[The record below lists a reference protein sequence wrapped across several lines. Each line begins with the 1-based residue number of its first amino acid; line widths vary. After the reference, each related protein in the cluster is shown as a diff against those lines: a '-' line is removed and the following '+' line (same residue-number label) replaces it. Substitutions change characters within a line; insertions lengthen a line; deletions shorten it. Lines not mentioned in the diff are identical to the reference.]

1 MNAGDK
7 FLVTAMVIFCVLVVH
22 RVTPL
27 GAFLMI
33 VVLFA
38 LAYHMCRK
46 RYRR

>member
-1 MNAGDK
+1 MSAGDN
-7 FLVTAMVIFCVLVVH
+7 FLAIALLIFTILVVR

-33 VVLFA
+33 VGLLA
-38 LAYHMCRK
+38 LACRVCRK

>member
-7 FLVTAMVIFCVLVVH
+7 FLAVAMLIFSILVVR

-33 VVLFA
+33 VGLLA
-38 LAYHMCRK
+38 LAYYMCRK

>member
-7 FLVTAMVIFCVLVVH
+7 FLVVAMLIFSILVVR

-27 GAFLMI
+27 GAFLMT
-33 VVLFA
+33 VGLLA
-38 LAYHMCRK
+38 LAYYVCRN